1 MPTIN
6 LTANGRDQELI
17 LAYLT
22 ENASDTLAD
31 KINNGVPFEKDGKQ
45 LINKKDLDGF
55 MKFACDEARK
65 LAAKDSNSACVED
78 SVVYGWAIH
87 YFEEDGIQGKLF
99 NPDGTEYKPPAPIK
113 KTTATSKPTSTVA
126 PTPPK
131 PKTQFSFFDMLDDK
145 KDEQKTE
152 IPKQTDDNEPIE
164 QADEPSVEEIADAL
178 QKAVDEKHG
187 VKPEQPKKELSLF
200 FVQYMDLKRQHPED
214 VVLSRLGDFYEAFVG
229 DAVTLSDEFDLTLTG
244 RDVGLESRVPMVGF
258 PYHAAD
264 SYIAKI
270 RYKHNVVIIESN
282 GDIAVLNRT
291 APPICKDDLP
301 DDDIEELS
309 ETEMREFDG
318 DIQEPKE
325 MPPYSPTTVDK
336 EIVVYL
342 GELLDGKVDIA

>member
-22 ENASDTLAD
+22 DNASDILAD

-65 LAAKDSNSACVED
+65 LAAKGSNSACVED
-78 SVVYGWAIH
+78 YVVYDWATH
-87 YFEEDGIQGKLF
+87 YFEEDSIHGKLF
-99 NPDGTEYKPPAPIK
+99 NPDGTEYTPAPCRK
-113 KTTATSKPTSTVA
+113 VETPKSVVKPTT
-126 PTPPK
+126 PK
-131 PKTQFSFFDMLDDK
+131 PKTQFSFFDMLDEK

-152 IPKQTDDNEPIE
+152 IPKQTDDNEPVE
-164 QADEPSVEEIADAL
+164 QADEPSIEKIADAL
-178 QKAVDEKHG
+178 QQAVDEKHG
-187 VKPEQPKKELSLF
+187 VKPEQPKKELAIF

-214 VVLSRLGDFYEAFVG
+214 IVLSRLGDFYEAFDN
-229 DAVTLSDEFDLTLTG
+229 DAVTLSDELNLTLTG
-244 RDVGLESRVPMVGF
+244 RDVGLDSRVPMIGF
-258 PYHAAD
+258 PDHAAD
-264 SYIAKI
+264 NYIAKI

-282 GDIAVLNRT
+282 GDIATLTKSAIPV
-291 APPICKDDLP
+291 CKDDLP
-301 DDDIEELS
+301 DDEIEELS

-318 DIQEPKE
+318 DIQEPKD
-325 MPPYSPTTVDK
+325 MPLYSPTTVDK
-336 EIVVYL
+336 EIAVHL